1 MNAKLVK
8 NRSKTAKKT
17 ETETKTNSPID
28 KDVTKDTPDRA
39 REGPNNLRQRAQWF
53 SRRTSVKE

>member
-8 NRSKTAKKT
+8 NRPKTAKKAK
-17 ETETKTNSPID
+17 TETKRNNPVD

-53 SRRTSVKE
+53 RRRTSVQE

>member
-17 ETETKTNSPID
+17 ETETKTNNPID